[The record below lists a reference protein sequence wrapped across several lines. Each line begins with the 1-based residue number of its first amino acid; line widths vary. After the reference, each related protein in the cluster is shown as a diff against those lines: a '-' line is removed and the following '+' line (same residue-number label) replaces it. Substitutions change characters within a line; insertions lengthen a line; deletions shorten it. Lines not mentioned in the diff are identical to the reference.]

1 MINKLIEK
9 YIKNLTVDDV
19 KMFADK
25 EKVEISSNEAN
36 IIYKYIKNNYR
47 ELLYGDVNKIFNQIK
62 QEIDNDL
69 YIKLLELYNKYY
81 TKYKKYL

>member
-69 YIKLLELYNKYY
+69 YIKLLELYNKYC